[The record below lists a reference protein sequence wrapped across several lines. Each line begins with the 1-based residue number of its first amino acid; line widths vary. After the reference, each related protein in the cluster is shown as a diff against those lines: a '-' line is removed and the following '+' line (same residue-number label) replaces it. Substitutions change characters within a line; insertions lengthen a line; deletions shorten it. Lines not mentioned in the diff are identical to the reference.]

1 LTAAKIVKPQ
11 IRREWLNKRISEA
24 VKSGRDVD
32 DAIRNSDEAD
42 MEEQTRI
49 SRSPT
54 FVKKYCSQITAA
66 SAYCVDVGLFY
77 NDEL

>member
-1 LTAAKIVKPQ
+1 VKPP

-32 DAIRNSDEAD
+32 DAIKNLTKRIWKK
-42 MEEQTRI
+42 QTRI
-49 SRSPT
+49 SLSPT
-54 FVKKYCSQITAA
+54 LVRKYCPQITAA
-66 SAYCVDVGLFY
+66 SAYCADVGLFY